1 MDPAF
6 ILIVDDD
13 ARCRAEV
20 ARHLRELG
28 HRVREAETASQ
39 AVREIRETLP
49 DLVLIESRL
58 PDVHG
63 LELLEDIRRGERL
76 RALRVVM
83 TSRSPDPRDVVRALD
98 HGADDFVGKPFVM
111 EELIARV
118 GACLRRPA
126 STGASDVVAAGDIVV
141 DRSSH
146 RVTVGGRPTALAPR
160 EYRLMSFLVGN
171 RERVYTRSQLLMH
184 VWDRDAS
191 VGPRTVDVHIR
202 RLRKILE
209 PHGLAHYI
217 QTVRGSGYRF
227 SLDDD

>member
-1 MDPAF
+1 MDSAF
-6 ILIVDDD
+6 ILLVDDD
-13 ARCRAEV
+13 ARSRGDV

-28 HRVREAETASQ
+28 HRVREADTASQ
-39 AVREIRETLP
+39 AVREIRENLP

-58 PDVHG
+58 PDVPG
-63 LELLEDIRRGERL
+63 LEVLQDIRRSERL
-76 RALRVVM
+76 GGLRVIM
-83 TSRSPDPRDVVRALD
+83 MARSPEPRDAVRALEQ
-98 HGADDFVGKPFVM
+98 GADDFVGSPFVM
-111 EELIARV
+111 EELMARI

-126 STGASDVVAAGDIVV
+126 SAGTSDVVSAGEIVV

-146 RVTVGGRPTALAPR
+146 RVTVAGRPAALAPR

-209 PHGLAHYI
+209 PYGLAHYI

-227 SLDDD
+227 SLDEG